1 MVPQDLSPKAPG
13 LTRHNEGMRRT
24 PVVALLAL
32 AALTTLAAPPVRG
45 AGSRENVRFTSGVT
59 PGGLVWAVSMKTERI
74 VLRATDGTARGS
86 YPLAPD
92 ERYVLGV
99 ADDGTRVSA
108 RRPWGVLP
116 IDDSAGSPKTQSSR
130 LDFRGPSGELV
141 ARRTVTSAYGANPTI
156 VGAEAHVVRRD
167 GKRLTIV
174 RVTAAEAESVVAA
187 IPLEPLVKE
196 LGARFEPKLFASAAG
211 LVLQLVGGGRTA
223 YVVADGKPRTV
234 FPDPALSCGW
244 SDYHSLHPNG
254 ARGVSRIGSRAA
266 PAGSRTTSVAVL
278 ETLDADGRL
287 VRSASLGPQ
296 APFTPLE
303 GGELLATRPGELIR
317 FDDRGNEI
325 SRVPFSL
332 DPDRVGTEAL
342 AGALQRLRSRGAAA
356 TGRDWAELA
365 LLPDAPLFEF
375 RDVVARDARGALARL
390 AEVADGDPSI
400 PEARGALRWIFTVA
414 SSPRGGGA
422 GATDTLAAAIALVE
436 SGGPGWLRRAVA
448 FPALTAL
455 RQRAPAWTLPAIAEA
470 AVRGEGGDEA
480 LALPGGQLTPE
491 LIELIVALDRSRM
504 DRLDREGPPPRG
516 PLLMMDLADPDA
528 GRFHLPPGPGTAG
541 LVDCF
546 AGAGPIRFQAALEAL
561 AGPAME
567 EASRRLADRR
577 GRGTAT
583 EETAELGEAT
593 SRIVARLVE
602 ARHAAD
608 PSVRAGALLLAPFYG
623 IPVDAESFRRDV
635 LARPDTPLLAAGAL
649 TFDTSLPPGTWK
661 RLFGESLA
669 AARAQSPDPGACTR
683 ASIPEWERDEDA
695 FDPYCVFVEGIL
707 RYAQSPPDA
716 DGDDLAPRRAA
727 EIGDWSRSGSAPPE
741 LRAQAL
747 IARILEGN
755 APDEELSAAWRD
767 SSRPF
772 RFRRTALQARLA
784 HLSPGAAE
792 EWRREL
798 REGRGSSREEAA
810 LIGAL
815 ALVDRPEAARL
826 AADGVLAGKLD
837 APRAEATEWLDALD
851 PAEVAGSARLRD
863 ALRARL
869 GDEEIGPEVA
879 ALLGRAGDRDA
890 FPHLAATLRTA
901 CLRCLG
907 KEALLAMLE
916 PFGAE
921 GHELLEK
928 LGRTA
933 EAESA
938 ATALD
943 ALFEVDPSRAG
954 AAAED
959 RLNASLS
966 ADCVPQGLVR
976 LLVRRERDPLPAVA
990 ARLAALDCRR
1000 EALRPTGA
1008 LRVEDDPD
1016 AETSHV
1022 KSAAAR
1028 LFPPACREAFESLF
1042 GIGEKDR

>member
-1 MVPQDLSPKAPG
+1 MVPEELTAPKARG
-13 LTRHNEGMRRT
+13 LTGHNEGMKRS
-24 PVVALLAL
+24 PVAAPLAL
-32 AALTTLAAPPVRG
+32 VLLTTLTAPPARG
-45 AGSRENVRFTSGVT
+45 AGSREHVRFSSGVT
-59 PGGLVWAVSMKTERI
+59 PGGLVWAISMKTERI

-99 ADDGTRVSA
+99 ADDGTRISA

-116 IDDSAGSPKTQSSR
+116 VDDAEGNPKTQSSR

-141 ARRTVTSAYGANPTI
+141 ARRTVASAYGANPAI

-167 GKRLTIV
+167 VKRLTIL
-174 RVTAAEAESVVAA
+174 RVSAAEAESVVAA
-187 IPLEPLVKE
+187 IPTEPLVKE
-196 LGARFEPKLFASAAG
+196 LGPRFEPKLFASAAG
-211 LVLQLVGGGRTA
+211 LVLQLEGGGRTA
-223 YVVADGKPRTV
+223 YVVVDGKPRTI
-234 FPDPALSCGW
+234 FADPALSCGW
-244 SDYHSLHPNG
+244 SGYHSLHPNG
-254 ARGVSRIGSRAA
+254 DKGVSRIGSRSA
-266 PAGSRTTSVAVL
+266 PAGSRTTSLAVL
-278 ETLDADGRL
+278 ETLDADGHL
-287 VRSASLGPQ
+287 VRSAPLGPQ

-317 FDDRGNEI
+317 YEDRGNEI

-342 AGALQRLRSRGAAA
+342 AGALQRIRTRGADA

-390 AEVADGDPSI
+390 AEVADGDPSV
-400 PEARGALRWIFTVA
+400 PEARSALRWIFTVA
-414 SSPRGGGA
+414 SSPRSGGA
-422 GATDTLAAAIALVE
+422 SSNDTLAAAIALVE

-455 RQRAPAWTLPAIAEA
+455 RQHAPAWTLPAIAEA

-491 LIELIVALDRSRM
+491 LTELIVALDRSRM
-504 DRLDREGPPPRG
+504 DRLDRDGPPPRG

-546 AGAGPIRFQAALEAL
+546 ADAGPIRFQAALEAL

-567 EASRRLADRR
+567 EASRRLAERR
-577 GRGTAT
+577 GRSEAAT
-583 EETAELGEAT
+583 GEPELGEAT
-593 SRIVARLVE
+593 ARIVARLVE

-608 PSVRAGALLLAPFYG
+608 PAMRAGALLLAPFYG
-623 IPVDAESFRRDV
+623 IPVDPESFRRDV

-649 TFDTSLPPGTWK
+649 TFDTSLPEEAWK

-683 ASIPEWERDEDA
+683 ASSPEWERDDD

-707 RYAQSPPDA
+707 RFAQSPPDA
-716 DGDDLAPRRAA
+716 DGDDLAPRRAR

-747 IARILEGN
+747 ISRILEGN
-755 APDEELSAAWRD
+755 APDDELSAAWRD
-767 SSRPF
+767 TSRPF

-784 HLSPGAAE
+784 HLPAGAAE

-798 REGRGSSREEAA
+798 RDGRGSSREEAA

-815 ALVDRPEAARL
+815 ALVDRSEAARL
-826 AADGVLAGKLD
+826 AADGIRAGKLD

-851 PAEVAGSARLRD
+851 PATVTGDARLRD

-879 ALLGRAGDRDA
+879 AVLGRAGDREA
-890 FPHLAATLRTA
+890 FPHLATALRTV

-921 GHELLEK
+921 GNDLLEA
-928 LGRTA
+928 LGRTV
-933 EAESA
+933 EAENA

-954 AAAED
+954 AAAEE
-959 RLNASLS
+959 RLAASLS

-976 LLVRRERDPLPAVA
+976 LLVRRDRDPLPAVA
-990 ARLAALDCRR
+990 SRLATLDCRR
-1000 EALRPTGA
+1000 DALRPAGS

-1022 KSAAAR
+1022 KRAAAR

-1042 GIGEKDR
+1042 GISEKER

>member
-1 MVPQDLSPKAPG
+1 VVPEELTAPKAAG
-13 LTRHNEGMRRT
+13 ATGHNEGMRR
-24 PVVALLAL
+24 ALASAL
-32 AALTTLAAPPVRG
+32 AALTTLTALPVRG
-45 AGSRENVRFTSGVT
+45 AGTREHVRFSSGVT

-116 IDDSAGSPKTQSSR
+116 VDDDGGTPKTQTSR

-141 ARRTVTSAYGANPTI
+141 ARRTLTSAYGATPAI

-167 GKRLTIV
+167 GRRLTIT
-174 RVTAAEAESVVAA
+174 RVSAAEAEAVVAA
-187 IPLEPLVKE
+187 IPTEPIVKE
-196 LGARFEPKLFASAAG
+196 LGARFDPKLFASSAG
-211 LVLQLVGGGRTA
+211 LVLQLEGGGRTA
-223 YVVADGKPRTV
+223 YVVVDGKPRTI
-234 FPDPALSCGW
+234 FADPALSCGW
-244 SDYHSLHPNG
+244 SGYHSLHPNG
-254 ARGVSRIGSRAA
+254 SKGVSRIGSRPA
-266 PAGSRTTSVAVL
+266 PAGSRTTSIAVL
-278 ETLDADGRL
+278 ETLDADGHL
-287 VRSASLGPQ
+287 VRSAPLGPQ

-317 FDDRGNEI
+317 YDDRGNEI

-342 AGALQRLRSRGAAA
+342 AGALQRLRTRGAAA

-390 AEVADGDPSI
+390 AEVADGDPSV
-400 PEARGALRWIFTVA
+400 PEARSALRWILTVA
-414 SSPRGGGA
+414 SSPRSGGA
-422 GATDTLAAAIALVE
+422 STNDTLAAAIALVE
-436 SGGPGWLRRAVA
+436 SGGRGWLRRAVA

-470 AVRGEGGDEA
+470 VVRGEGGDEA

-491 LIELIVALDRSRM
+491 LTELIVALDRSRM
-504 DRLDREGPPPRG
+504 DRLDRDGPPPRG
-516 PLLMMDLADPDA
+516 PLLLMDLPDPDA
-528 GRFHLPPGPGTAG
+528 GRFHLPTGPGTAG

-546 AGAGPIRFQAALEAL
+546 ADAGPIRFQAALEAL

-567 EASRRLADRR
+567 EASRRLAERR
-577 GRGTAT
+577 GRSEPAT
-583 EETAELGEAT
+583 PELAELGEAS
-593 SRIVARLVE
+593 SRIVARLIE

-608 PSVRAGALLLAPFYG
+608 PSLRAGALLLGPFYG

-635 LARPDTPLLAAGAL
+635 LARPDTPLLSAGAL
-649 TFDTSLPPGTWK
+649 TFDTSLPPETWK

-669 AARAQSPDPGACTR
+669 AARAQSPDPLACTR
-683 ASIPEWERDEDA
+683 ASAPDWDRDDD

-707 RYAQSPPDA
+707 RFAQSPPDA

-755 APDEELSAAWRD
+755 APDDELSAAWRD
-767 SSRPF
+767 TSRPF

-798 REGRGSSREEAA
+798 RGGRGSSREEAA

-815 ALVDRPEAARL
+815 ALVDRSEAARL

-879 ALLGRAGDRDA
+879 ALLGRAGDRQA
-890 FPHLAATLRTA
+890 LPHLATALRTL

-921 GHELLEK
+921 GYDLLET
-928 LGRTA
+928 LGRTV
-933 EAESA
+933 EAENA

-954 AAAED
+954 AAAEE
-959 RLNASLS
+959 RLTASLS

-976 LLVRRERDPLPAVA
+976 LLVRRDRDPLPAVA
-990 ARLAALDCRR
+990 ARLATLDCRR
-1000 EALRPTGA
+1000 DALRPAGT

-1022 KSAAAR
+1022 KRAAAG
-1028 LFPPACREAFESLF
+1028 LFPPACRESFESLF